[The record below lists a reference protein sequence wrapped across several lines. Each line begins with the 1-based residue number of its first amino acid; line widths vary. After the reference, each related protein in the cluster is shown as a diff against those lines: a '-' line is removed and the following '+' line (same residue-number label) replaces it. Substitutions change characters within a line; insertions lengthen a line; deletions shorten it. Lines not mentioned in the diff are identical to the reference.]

1 MTPEI
6 SIKSQNKIGSDIAM
20 VFDCLIDIKDSKEKQ
35 INSIN
40 LTRDWGSITKS
51 LHKNKNQA
59 LFGIVQGGLH
69 KDLRELSTKYM
80 VEQEYDGYALGGLA
94 IGETNIERKNIVKF
108 TSELLPDD
116 KPKYVMGLG
125 DMHGLVDLIEEGIDL
140 FDCVWPARLARHG
153 KLIVGNKYIN
163 IKNKQYEKDPEPISS
178 VCTCFTCQNYSKAFL
193 RHLIHNENTTAW
205 LYLTIHNLI
214 QTEIILDEARKS
226 ILESTFSTF
235 RKKFEYE

>member
-1 MTPEI
+1 
-6 SIKSQNKIGSDIAM
+6 
-20 VFDCLIDIKDSKEKQ
+20 
-35 INSIN
+35 
-40 LTRDWGSITKS
+40 
-51 LHKNKNQA
+51 
-59 LFGIVQGGLH
+59 
-69 KDLRELSTKYM
+69 
-80 VEQEYDGYALGGLA
+80 
-94 IGETNIERKNIVKF
+94 
-108 TSELLPDD
+108 
-116 KPKYVMGLG
+116 MGLG

-153 KLIVGNKYIN
+153 KLIVGNTYIN
-163 IKNKQYEKDPEPISS
+163 IKNKQYENDPEPICN

-235 RKKFEYE
+235 RKQFEYE